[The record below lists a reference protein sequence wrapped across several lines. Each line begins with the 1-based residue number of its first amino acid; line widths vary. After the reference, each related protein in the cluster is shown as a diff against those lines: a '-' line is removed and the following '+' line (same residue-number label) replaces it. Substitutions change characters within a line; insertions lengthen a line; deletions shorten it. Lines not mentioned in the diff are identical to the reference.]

1 MGLGYA
7 RSLLSK
13 CLIQDNQKKPSRA
26 NVYFC
31 QDLFPLKKKK
41 KSQKRSKRSQE
52 ESQVQSRAILEP
64 WSLESCQASWQE
76 VRRACDGNLPCVS
89 SEVHSNRDTSAQHFA
104 YNKSALSDK
113 NLGWRKPPSPCSWW
127 HNRSLHNKKGKKKE
141 KKETGCVIANVNGL
155 HYI

>member
-1 MGLGYA
+1 MLRNEAQCDMKNISVPGQFNRSSFSGREESCPGLSHITKHGTGLCKVFTIKMSNSGQSEKA
-7 RSLLSK
+7 KQSQCVSLSRPFPSK
-13 CLIQDNQKKPSRA
+13 R
-26 NVYFC
+26 
-31 QDLFPLKKKK
+31 KK

-113 NLGWRKPPSPCSWW
+113 NLG
-127 HNRSLHNKKGKKKE
+127 
-141 KKETGCVIANVNGL
+141 
-155 HYI
+155 